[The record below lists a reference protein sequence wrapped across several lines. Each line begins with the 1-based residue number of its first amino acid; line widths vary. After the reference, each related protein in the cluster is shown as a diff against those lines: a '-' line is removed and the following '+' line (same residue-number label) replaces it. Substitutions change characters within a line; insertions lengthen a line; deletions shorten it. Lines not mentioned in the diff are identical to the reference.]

1 MKKLL
6 VLVSCFVLLGLGT
19 GWAGVTG
26 TTDPTMFNDYV
37 DWCVQYGCLG
47 SQLATPQIFA
57 SNGGVTGSVGLVDTM
72 EGFYNLQQGTSWGGA
87 FPAAMGLI
95 YNGAYF
101 GNIPTDIAATLDT
114 GVYGV
119 GAWIQNNYLSYDA
132 TASIELFDSSY
143 QSLGVFSVPVSAGTA
158 IFIGAFGDL
167 PVFAAEFDLV
177 DTAGREDFAIGTL
190 KLSTTTTPEPAS
202 LMLLASGL
210 GLAGM
215 FRRRIGGMF
224 S

>member
-37 DWCVQYGCLG
+37 DWCVQYGCTG
-47 SQLATPQIFA
+47 SQLASPQPFV
-57 SNGGVTGSVGLVDTM
+57 SNGGVTGEVGLVGTM
-72 EGFYNLQQGTSWGGA
+72 QGFYNLQQGSTWLGS
-87 FPAAMGLI
+87 FPAGMGLI
-95 YNGAYF
+95 YNGELF
-101 GNIPTDIAATLDT
+101 GNTPTQIATTTDNSVF
-114 GVYGV
+114 GI
-119 GAWIQNNYLSYDA
+119 GAWIQDNRLSYDY

-143 QSLGVFSVPVSAGTA
+143 QSLGVFSVPVSAGA
-158 IFIGAFGDL
+158 VVFIGAFGDV
-167 PVFAAEFDLV
+167 PVYAAQFDV
-177 DTAGREDFAIGTL
+177 FDTAGNEDFAIGTL
-190 KLSTTTTPEPAS
+190 KLATTTTPEPAS

-224 S
+224 